1 MILGIV
7 KEPEVGETFD
17 GEVVGIKDFGAFVKL
32 TPGKDGL
39 LHISRVANGRVGKVE
54 DVLNLG
60 DIIKV
65 EVLEVDPKTGKISL
79 DRLDKPDAPESS
91 ASNGER
97 RERGDRNGA
106 ATIVRVAADARQ
118 RRRQPHA
125 APPSRRVSGFDSSE
139 GPNAAPSSLREDGW
153 PTNRAGRVTA
163 AQAAY
168 IRVVGCSG
176 T

>member
-65 EVLEVDPKTGKISL
+65 EVLEDPTGKIA
-79 DRLDKPDAPESS
+79 DRPDRPDAPESS

-97 RERGDRNGA
+97 RARGDRKRRPRQSSGSQRTR
-106 ATIVRVAADARQ
+106 AT
-118 RRRQPHA
+118 RRQPHA
-125 APPSRRVSGFDSSE
+125 ALPSRRVSGLIRAK